1 MCIRDRI
8 ENIQREDL
16 NPMEVGRTYQRLL
29 EECDL
34 THDTLGD
41 RLGKGRTTITN
52 YLRLLKLPPK
62 IQHALEQKVISMGH
76 ARALVNV
83 PKVDVQLDVFNQIL
97 TEHLS
102 VRQVESIA
110 KSLKQQAKDKQEN
123 KQKAKAKEKLSVHF
137 QKVQDDLA
145 THLGTKVNLKQ
156 NAKGKGQIVIAFT
169 SDEDLNR
176 ILDIL
181 Q

>member
-1 MCIRDRI
+1 M
-8 ENIQREDL
+8 
-16 NPMEVGRTYQRLL
+16 
-29 EECDL
+29 
-34 THDTLGD
+34 
-41 RLGKGRTTITN
+41 
-52 YLRLLKLPPK
+52 
-62 IQHALEQKVISMGH
+62 
-76 ARALVNV
+76 
-83 PKVDVQLDVFNQIL
+83 
-97 TEHLS
+97 
-102 VRQVESIA
+102 
-110 KSLKQQAKDKQEN
+110 KQQAKDKQEN